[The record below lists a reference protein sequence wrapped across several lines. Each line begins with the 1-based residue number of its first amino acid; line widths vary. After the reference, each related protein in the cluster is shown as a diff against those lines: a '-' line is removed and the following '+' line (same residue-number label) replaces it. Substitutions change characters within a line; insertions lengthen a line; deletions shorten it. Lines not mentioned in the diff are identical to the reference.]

1 MSEIIENQVQTETEQ
16 IKNQVENDVNKAD
29 KKSKVLFIVGCVF
42 LLLGA
47 IATFICLEYII
58 AHFLSTGEE
67 QIGTA
72 LGLVIIIVYFILP
85 SILFSCLAC
94 VFHIVAYVKAK
105 KFKILKLV
113 FMIISILLAILSFVN
128 IILINIA

>member
-1 MSEIIENQVQTETEQ
+1 MSEIIENHVETETKQ
-16 IKNQVENDVNKAD
+16 IENEVENDVNKAD

-94 VFHIVAYVKAK
+94 F
-105 KFKILKLV
+105 
-113 FMIISILLAILSFVN
+113 SILWHMLKQKNLKY
-128 IILINIA
+128 